1 MTDSVLD
8 VTADALEQAGAH
20 PHRLVVRQHGQ
31 VVGRRRWAPWSP
43 DVPSLVYSCSKTF
56 TSAAVGI
63 AVNRGAFGYDDT
75 LADLW
80 PQACTANTGPVAKS
94 MTVRNALSMSTG
106 HSPEQL
112 LEPTLMSRRLPDL
125 NTARILLATEPEGRP
140 GIDFAYNNLATWMLS
155 RLVAQHTGED
165 VDTIITKEVLDPIG
179 AGPHTWVRDADGIPM
194 GFSGLH
200 IDAEDLSLFGQLLLD
215 DGVHEGARL
224 LPEEWIR
231 QHRVR
236 QVNCDSET
244 DPEWGMGY
252 GWQTWMSS
260 HGYRLDGAFGQ
271 YVLIVPKV
279 DAVITM
285 TNEASEGP
293 GDKQAILQAV
303 WDHLLPALADGFQPQ
318 PEEIV
323 RTVPT
328 VTGEFDSA
336 RSVQGIAP
344 DGSYIVV
351 SPHKE
356 SRTWAMSWRCPGTFS
371 HPTDETL
378 DIAVGYEEWQTSHC
392 RVGDDAIDIATSG
405 GWQGETFVARL
416 CVISTPHTLT
426 LRMTPEATTT
436 EWDNEPLNPG
446 GLLGLVH
453 PELRR

>member
-1 MTDSVLD
+1 
-8 VTADALEQAGAH
+8 
-20 PHRLVVRQHGQ
+20 
-31 VVGRRRWAPWSP
+31 
-43 DVPSLVYSCSKTF
+43 
-56 TSAAVGI
+56 
-63 AVNRGAFGYDDT
+63 
-75 LADLW
+75 
-80 PQACTANTGPVAKS
+80 
-94 MTVRNALSMSTG
+94 
-106 HSPEQL
+106 
-112 LEPTLMSRRLPDL
+112 
-125 NTARILLATEPEGRP
+125 
-140 GIDFAYNNLATWMLS
+140 
-155 RLVAQHTGED
+155 
-165 VDTIITKEVLDPIG
+165 
-179 AGPHTWVRDADGIPM
+179 M
-194 GFSGLH
+194 GN
-200 IDAEDLSLFGQLLLD
+200 
-215 DGVHEGARL
+215 GV
-224 LPEEWIR
+224 
-231 QHRVR
+231 
-236 QVNCDSET
+236 
-244 DPEWGMGY
+244 
-252 GWQTWMSS
+252 WMSS
-260 HGYRLDGAFGQ
+260 HGYPLDGAFGQ
-271 YVLIVPKV
+271 YVLIVPEV

-356 SRTWAMSWRCPGTFS
+356 SRAWAMSWRCPGTSS

-378 DIAVGYEEWQTSHC
+378 EIAGGYEEWQTSHC

-405 GWQGETFVARL
+405 GWQDETFVARL
-416 CVISTPHTLT
+416 CVISTPHTFT
-426 LRMTPEATTT
+426 LRMIPEATTT

>member
-260 HGYRLDGAFGQ
+260 HGYRLYGAFGQ
-271 YVLIVPKV
+271 YVLIVPEV

>member
-80 PQACTANTGPVAKS
+80 PQACTASTGPVAKS

-260 HGYRLDGAFGQ
+260 HGYPLDGAFGQ
-271 YVLIVPKV
+271 YVLIVPEV

-293 GDKQAILQAV
+293 GDKQTILQAV

-356 SRTWAMSWRCPGTFS
+356 SRTWAMSWRCPGAFS

>member
-112 LEPTLMSRRLPDL
+112 LEPTLVSRRLPDL

-260 HGYRLDGAFGQ
+260 HGYPLDGAFGQ
-271 YVLIVPKV
+271 YVLIVPEV

-336 RSVQGIAP
+336 RSVQGLSLIH
-344 DGSYIVV
+344 I
-351 SPHKE
+351 
-356 SRTWAMSWRCPGTFS
+356 
-371 HPTDETL
+371 
-378 DIAVGYEEWQTSHC
+378 
-392 RVGDDAIDIATSG
+392 
-405 GWQGETFVARL
+405 
-416 CVISTPHTLT
+416 
-426 LRMTPEATTT
+426 
-436 EWDNEPLNPG
+436 
-446 GLLGLVH
+446 
-453 PELRR
+453 